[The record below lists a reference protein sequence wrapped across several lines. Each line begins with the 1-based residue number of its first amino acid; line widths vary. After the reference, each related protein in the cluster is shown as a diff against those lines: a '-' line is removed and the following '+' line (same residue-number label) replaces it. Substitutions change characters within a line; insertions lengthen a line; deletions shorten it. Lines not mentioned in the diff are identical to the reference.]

1 VALLEVADV
10 EVRFGGISALRGI
23 DITVDPGTVT
33 GLIGPNGAG
42 KTTTFNVICG
52 LQSVANGRVV
62 LDGTDLQG
70 MRPHR
75 RARLGIAR
83 TFQRLEIFGSLT
95 VFENVLVA
103 AEIHRRVSRDR
114 SNPKAA
120 TSEILELVG
129 LRHMADEAAETL
141 PTGLARL
148 VELGRALASRPS
160 VLLLDEPSSGLD
172 ETESDAL
179 GDLLLRLAAQN
190 MAILLVEHDVELV
203 MRVCSLIHVLDF
215 GRILAVG
222 SPEQIRSDERVR
234 AAYLGTED
242 DVAVPDGPDVDAPP
256 PGQAPGEVLG
266 ASV

>member
-1 VALLEVADV
+1 MRRRRHFPPVWPDWLSWV
-10 EVRFGGISALRGI
+10 
-23 DITVDPGTVT
+23 
-33 GLIGPNGAG
+33 GPWHPA
-42 KTTTFNVICG
+42 
-52 LQSVANGRVV
+52 
-62 LDGTDLQG
+62 
-70 MRPHR
+70 
-75 RARLGIAR
+75 
-83 TFQRLEIFGSLT
+83 
-95 VFENVLVA
+95 
-103 AEIHRRVSRDR
+103 
-114 SNPKAA
+114 
-120 TSEILELVG
+120 
-129 LRHMADEAAETL
+129 
-141 PTGLARL
+141 
-148 VELGRALASRPS
+148 S